1 MVIYSRSDLLQL
13 SSQASPVTRPTR
25 KTLFMY
31 QLWADARARR
41 FTRKVISSLFSFSD
55 SLSSLSSSSAS
66 SSSLTTCPST
76 LGLQCGLLNA
86 RSIRNKTASI
96 QALISD
102 FGLDCLVITETCH
115 ESSTD
120 VCIKRCTPSGYRCL
134 DVPRRLSMPVVSDR
148 QPAGGGVAVI
158 YRYTYTMKTI
168 DIGFLPTSFEFSC
181 SLRYSSRLNTFIL
194 TIYRPGSAPI
204 TDQFFFE
211 LNAVV
216 GFVFGYSTKL
226 LILGDFNVH
235 VERDSDPAAAKFK
248 DILSSFGLQQHVST
262 STHEHG
268 GTLDLLIT
276 PDNFSLSNITVH
288 PDCLRSLFYFLLS
301 SCWYSP
307 SSHYFFYV

>member
-102 FGLDCLVITETCH
+102 FGLDCLVITETWH

-120 VCIKRCTPSGYRCL
+120 VCIKRCTPSGYHCL
-134 DVPRRLSMPVVSDR
+134 DVPRRLSMPVVV
-148 QPAGGGVAVI
+148 GGGVAVI
-158 YRYTYTMKTI
+158 YRDTYTMRTI

-181 SLRYSSRLNTFIL
+181 SLLHSSRLNTLVL
-194 TIYRPGSAPI
+194 TINRPDSVPI
-204 TDQFFFE
+204 TYQFFVE
-211 LNAVV
+211 LSAVLE
-216 GFVFGYSTKL
+216 FVCVYNTKL
-226 LILGDFNVH
+226 LILVDFNVH
-235 VERDSDPAAAKFK
+235 VEM
-248 DILSSFGLQQHVST
+248 
-262 STHEHG
+262 
-268 GTLDLLIT
+268 
-276 PDNFSLSNITVH
+276 
-288 PDCLRSLFYFLLS
+288 
-301 SCWYSP
+301 
-307 SSHYFFYV
+307 